1 VDFQL
6 YGRVLWRFRLLV
18 LLGLVL
24 ATALAI
30 LSIVKVS
37 ADGVTYR
44 QTQLWS
50 TDLRL
55 LVTQKGFPEGRL
67 YAQKPN
73 QPGETSGS
81 TTEEEEDA
89 TPVADP
95 ARFNT
100 LAILYAELATSD
112 PVRQLMI
119 RDPALRRQILRG
131 QVVATPLR
139 DAESGVL
146 LPLIDLIAI
155 ADSPRGAVQ
164 LALGSAKAL
173 NTYISGQQRANNV
186 PAADRVVVQTI
197 EQPRRVQLFQ
207 PRSKTMAIVVF
218 LAVMFAT
225 VGLAFVLE
233 NARPRQP
240 GVRESGDAELRDA
253 EQRRTA

>member
-6 YGRVLWRFRLLV
+6 YARVLWRFRV
-18 LLGLVL
+18 LFALGLLL

-30 LSIVKVS
+30 LSIVKIS
-37 ADGVTYR
+37 ADGATYR
-44 QTQLWS
+44 QGQLWS

-67 YAQKPN
+67 YAQKPS
-73 QPGETSGS
+73 QPGETSA
-81 TTEEEEDA
+81 TTGDE

-112 PVRQLMI
+112 PVRQLMA
-119 RDPALRRQILRG
+119 RNPALRGQIARG
-131 QVVATPLR
+131 QVIATPLR
-139 DAESGVL
+139 DDQSGVL

-155 ADSPRGAVQ
+155 SDSPRGAVQ

-173 NTYISGQQRANNV
+173 NTYISGQQLANNV

-197 EQPRRVQLFQ
+197 VQPRRVHLFQ
-207 PRSKTMAIVVF
+207 PRSKTMSIVVF

-233 NARPRQP
+233 NVRPRQP
-240 GVRESGDAELRDA
+240 SVGESSDAELRDT